1 MGTDCV
7 GIAPFGNGGLARL
20 GVRSGAAI
28 SGPTLPCPPR
38 QPPGAPKAGGA
49 VREKVRAPGGPGQL
63 RSHNLPKG
71 RDDMDAELAQQA
83 VETYVAA
90 FNGRDMSA
98 LGTVL
103 SEDVSLLDWE
113 VSAVAKVPCLRLRIT
128 VKQLVVDLPCVA
140 ADLVIRVNDET
151 ELDVLDLFEFNE
163 EGLIKSVRAF
173 KGPERRV

>member
-1 MGTDCV
+1 
-7 GIAPFGNGGLARL
+7 
-20 GVRSGAAI
+20 
-28 SGPTLPCPPR
+28 
-38 QPPGAPKAGGA
+38 
-49 VREKVRAPGGPGQL
+49 
-63 RSHNLPKG
+63 
-71 RDDMDAELAQQA
+71 MDAELAQQA